1 MSKESPRVPAPPA
14 ETEASASMY
23 PLGGAETIAGDTE
36 SPAASLDSSKPDERY
51 KDQGRLGLGG
61 MGEVRLC
68 KDMRIGREVALKVIR
83 DERAGQAQARTRFL
97 KEVRVQGQLEHPAVV
112 PVYDLDATK
121 GGRPYFTMRRIGG
134 RTLADIIRMNDEEEY
149 SRRRLLSAFSQVCLA
164 IDYAHERGIV
174 HRDLKPSNVM
184 LGDFGEVYVL
194 DWGLAKT
201 MGEEGQTQ
209 TEDPVSFDDLGGSGE
224 TVDGEVLGTPGYM
237 APEQLDGVHG
247 NVGPHSDI
255 YALGALLFELMTSE
269 PLHARK
275 TPQQAIGSTIG
286 GADARAHAR
295 YPDRQVPPELEA
307 ICVRATQYDATERY
321 TSARELQLAVERFLD
336 GDRDAQ
342 LRRELAQSYLEK
354 AMLAFEKLE
363 HHGADPAAQRDVM
376 NMISR
381 ALAFDPENAE
391 ARTALMHLLTRPPP
405 SVPQEVRDQL
415 ESGRRQSERKAA
427 RGGVSAYLAW
437 LPFAGVTLIMGV
449 RSWGLLISML
459 MLIAL
464 GIVISFVGSRARR
477 TEGWATGSL
486 IISTVTLIMLSR
498 LLGPLVLIP
507 GLAGANAV
515 AFTQHASGLRRIV
528 YVSIAAMAVVVPLLL
543 EVTGLWPPSYEF
555 TEAGMLIVPHFASLP
570 TIPTLLLLA
579 LASVTTIV
587 LPALLMREARDSL
600 EESHEQL
607 AVQAWQMRQL
617 VPEQDARVNRSGAA
631 GKAAGKAA

>member
-14 ETEASASMY
+14 DPETIGASMH
-23 PLGGAETIAGDTE
+23 PLGGAETLAGDTD
-36 SPAASLDSSKPDERY
+36 SPAEPLEPGGPDERY
-51 KDQGRLGLGG
+51 QDQGRLGRGG

-83 DERAGQAQARTRFL
+83 DERAGQPRARTRFL
-97 KEVRVQGQLEHPAVV
+97 QEVRVQGQLEHPAVV

-121 GGRPYFTMRRIGG
+121 GGRPYFTMRRVGG
-134 RTLADIIRMNDEEEY
+134 RTLADIIRMKDEEEY

-164 IDYAHERGIV
+164 VDYAHERGIV

-201 MGEEGQTQ
+201 MGEEEQVQ
-209 TEDPVSFDDLGGSGE
+209 TEDPVSFEDLGGSSE

-237 APEQLDGVHG
+237 APEQLDGVQG

-275 TPQQAIGSTIG
+275 TPQQAIGSTIE

-295 YPDRQVPPELEA
+295 YPDRQVPPELET
-307 ICVRATQYDATERY
+307 ICVRATQYDRADRFAT
-321 TSARELQLAVERFLD
+321 ARELQLAVERFLD

-342 LRRELAQSYLEK
+342 LRRDLAQSYLEK
-354 AMLAFEKLE
+354 AMEAFEKLE
-363 HHGADPAAQRDVM
+363 DNASDPAAQRDVM
-376 NMISR
+376 NMITR

-391 ARTALMHLLTRPPP
+391 ARTALMHLLTRPP
-405 SVPQEVRDQL
+405 STVPQEVRHQL
-415 ESGRRQSERKAA
+415 ATGRRASERKAA

-437 LPFAGVTLIMGV
+437 LPFAGITLIMGL
-449 RSWGLLISML
+449 RSWALLVAML
-459 MLIAL
+459 VLIAL
-464 GIVISFVGSRARR
+464 GIVVSYFGSRARR
-477 TEGWATGSL
+477 TDAFATGSL
-486 IISTVTLIMLSR
+486 IISTVTLIILSR

-507 GLAGANAV
+507 GLAGANAL
-515 AFTQHASGLRRIV
+515 AFTQHASGLRRIA
-528 YVSIAAMAVVVPLLL
+528 YVSISAMAVVVPLLL
-543 EVTGLWPPSYEF
+543 EVTGIWPASYEF
-555 TEAGMLIVPHFASLP
+555 TEAGMLVVPHLASLP
-570 TIPTLLLLA
+570 TVATLLLLA

-587 LPALLMREARDSL
+587 LPALLMREARDSV
-600 EESHEQL
+600 EDSREQL
-607 AVQAWQMRQL
+607 AVQAWQLRQL
-617 VPEQDARVNRSGAA
+617 VPDRDRATAVLE
-631 GKAAGKAA
+631 

>member
-14 ETEASASMY
+14 DTETAGASMN
-23 PLGGAETIAGDTE
+23 PLGGADTVAGGTNE
-36 SPAASLDSSKPDERY
+36 PVAPPDSSGPDERY
-51 KDQGRLGLGG
+51 QDQGRLGRGG

-112 PVYDLDATK
+112 PVYDVDATK
-121 GGRPYFTMRRIGG
+121 GGRPYFTMRRVGG
-134 RTLADIIRMNDEEEY
+134 RTLADIIRMDDQEEY

-164 IDYAHERGIV
+164 VDYAHERGIV

-201 MGEEGQTQ
+201 MGEDEPVQ
-209 TEDPVSFDDLGGSGE
+209 TEDPVSFDDLGGSSE
-224 TVDGEVLGTPGYM
+224 TIEGEVLGTPGYM

-269 PLHARK
+269 PLHPRA
-275 TPQQAIGSTIG
+275 TPQQAIGSTID

-307 ICVRATQYDATERY
+307 ICVRATQYDRADRFP
-321 TSARELQLAVERFLD
+321 SARELQLAVERFLD
-336 GDRDAQ
+336 GDRDAA
-342 LRRELAQSYLEK
+342 LRRDLAQSYLEK
-354 AMLAFEKLE
+354 AMQAFERLE
-363 HHGADPAAQRDVM
+363 HDGADPAAQRDVM

-391 ARTALMHLLTRPPP
+391 ARTALMHLLTRPPS
-405 SVPQEVRDQL
+405 SVPPEVRDQL
-415 ESGRRQSERKAA
+415 ESGRRESERKAA

-437 LPFAGVTLIMGV
+437 LPFAGITLIMGL
-449 RSWGLLISML
+449 RSWGLLIAML

-464 GIVISFVGSRARR
+464 GIVISYLGSRARR
-477 TEGWATGSL
+477 TDAFATGSL
-486 IISTVTLIMLSR
+486 IISTVTLIILSR

-515 AFTQHASGLRRIV
+515 AFTQHASGLRRIA
-528 YVSIAAMAVVVPLLL
+528 YVSISAMAVVVPLLL
-543 EVTGLWPPSYEF
+543 EVSGVWPASYEF

-570 TIPTLLLLA
+570 TLATLLLLA

-587 LPALLMREARDSL
+587 LPALLMREARDSV
-600 EESHEQL
+600 EESREQL

-617 VPEQDARVNRSGAA
+617 VPDGDARVNPTTSPAEAA
-631 GKAAGKAA
+631 